1 MTACLCAY
9 LLQPWASA
17 LGPTAGP
24 VAANAGCF
32 AVLFL
37 CVRPLVARPLQEAA
51 RSEPQAEMAGG
62 ESPTR
67 FCRRAICCS

>member
-17 LGPTAGP
+17 LGPTAA

-37 CVRPLVARPLQEAA
+37 CVRPLVARPLQEA
-51 RSEPQAEMAGG
+51 
-62 ESPTR
+62 
-67 FCRRAICCS
+67 RAF